1 MNREYGIITTD
12 DFGVDEVDVMPIEP
26 NTWGLI

>member
-12 DFGVDEVDVMPIEP
+12 DFGVDEDVMPIEP

>member
-1 MNREYGIITTD
+1 MNREYGIVND
-12 DFGVDEVDVMPIEP
+12 NDFGVDEDVMPIEP